1 MYVPSIPPSSVN
13 EIPGFLGQELGF
25 ISKAMSEPKTFFM
38 LEMSYAAPS
47 KPKDGMVVLADG
59 TSWNPSAGGQ
69 GFYGY
74 YGGSWKKLG

>member
-1 MYVPSIPPSSVN
+1 MYA
-13 EIPGFLGQELGF
+13 PGQINGDVSQFLGDELHR
-25 ISKAMSEPKTFFM
+25 IARAMDEPKDMIM
-38 LEMSYAAPS
+38 LEMRYVAPA